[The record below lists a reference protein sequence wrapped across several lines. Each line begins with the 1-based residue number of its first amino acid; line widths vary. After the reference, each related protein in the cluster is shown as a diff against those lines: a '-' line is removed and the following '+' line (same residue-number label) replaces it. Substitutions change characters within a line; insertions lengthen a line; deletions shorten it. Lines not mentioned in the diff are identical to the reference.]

1 MKMITAIVNKR
12 DATKVCE
19 ALTNS
24 GVEFTRLATTGGF
37 LRAGNTTLMI
47 GIDDERLE
55 STLDIIR
62 KNCAKRLEKV
72 STPSAMDHPI
82 HLHTPQVAEVMVGGA
97 IVFVN
102 EVTYFEKM

>member
-1 MKMITAIVNKR
+1 MKMITAIVNKKDTGR
-12 DATKVCE
+12 VCE
-19 ALTNS
+19 ALTNN

-55 STLDIIR
+55 TTLDLIR
-62 KNCAKRLEKV
+62 KNCARRMEKI
-72 STPSAMDHPI
+72 STPGSI
-82 HLHTPQVAEVMVGGA
+82 EHTVNLQASHVAEVMVGGA

-102 EVTYFEKM
+102 DVTYFEKM

>member
-1 MKMITAIVNKR
+1 MKMITAIVNKKDTVR
-12 DATKVCE
+12 VCE
-19 ALTNS
+19 ALTNN

-55 STLDIIR
+55 STLELLR
-62 KNCAKRLEKV
+62 KNCAKRMEKV
-72 STPSAMDHPI
+72 PSPNTMQAPVHVQ
-82 HLHTPQVAEVMVGGA
+82 TPQVAEVMVGGA

-102 EVTYFEKM
+102 DITYFEKM

>member
-1 MKMITAIVNKR
+1 MKMITAIVNKKDTVR
-12 DATKVCE
+12 VCD

-37 LRAGNTTLMI
+37 LRAGNTTLLI

-55 STLDIIR
+55 STLELIR
-62 KNCAKRLEKV
+62 KNCARRMEKV
-72 STPSAMDHPI
+72 STPSAMDTPV
-82 HLHTPQVAEVMVGGA
+82 HLHIPQVSEVMVGGA

-102 EVTYFEKM
+102 DVTYFEKM